1 MSNVKNGLL
10 WLYHWDCPRGTYL
23 PSRNFTDSYV
33 QSAIIIKLLQ
43 YTKYYYCIE
52 LVSNRLCLRCIW
64 IKISLCM
71 HKIIFYVCSKFDQ
84 YWFIQ
89 QTYKHTNFCI
99 RYIKLVGLSR
109 MLTLICFLDVSQYS
123 LSELSS
129 SSAAYGRTMLDM
141 ATPIELNGG
150 IYLNQQAWRIGRLV
164 LITQVDGPVC
174 HGNKHD

>member
-89 QTYKHTNFCI
+89 QTYKHTKFCI

-109 MLTLICFLDVSQYS
+109 MLTLICFFLMFRNIHYQSYHHH
-123 LSELSS
+123 
-129 SSAAYGRTMLDM
+129 
-141 ATPIELNGG
+141 
-150 IYLNQQAWRIGRLV
+150 QQPMGVQCWTWPL
-164 LITQVDGPVC
+164 P
-174 HGNKHD
+174 